1 MLSRVSK
8 SLGSQSLSTR
18 ARFLSSVEKSS
29 KATGQDQ
36 QEKKDGENL
45 TRFYIAS
52 KKVSKYDFAIVL

>member
-45 TRFYIAS
+45 TRFYIPS
-52 KKVSKYDFAIVL
+52 KKV